1 MSPHYQKTLQPKHI
15 SRISKNLT
23 KSKRWVVR
31 YCSTNPEILK
41 DPENKFGEKFKVS
54 FVWWRQEPKEEKR
67 SARKIKS
74 SEERKT
80 KKSQFGFN
88 QTVFKSSNL
97 DEMKSTWDFKA
108 LFREF
113 SREMCYSKSDSFEP
127 YTKEEFED
135 LRQRLVWKIFLFNKN
150 MLRLENSFA
159 VLTF

>member
-1 MSPHYQKTLQPKHI
+1 MMSPHYQKTLQPKHI

-23 KSKRWVVR
+23 KSKRSVVR
-31 YCSTNPEILK
+31 YSSTNPEILK

-97 DEMKSTWDFKA
+97 AKWRVLEISRPSLENFPEKCATQNLILFSPTPKKSSKTVGKG
-108 LFREF
+108 LFE
-113 SREMCYSKSDSFEP
+113 
-127 YTKEEFED
+127 
-135 LRQRLVWKIFLFNKN
+135 NNN
-150 MLRLENSFA
+150 MLTLENSFDYCS
-159 VLTF
+159 FIE